1 MTYNMWFILCRF
13 MILVLQRI
21 YGLTSNS
28 TTNYNIVLNLVEDIH
43 KSTTPTGFKELKE
56 E

>member
-28 TTNYNIVLNLVEDIH
+28 ITNYTLAGTLVEDIH